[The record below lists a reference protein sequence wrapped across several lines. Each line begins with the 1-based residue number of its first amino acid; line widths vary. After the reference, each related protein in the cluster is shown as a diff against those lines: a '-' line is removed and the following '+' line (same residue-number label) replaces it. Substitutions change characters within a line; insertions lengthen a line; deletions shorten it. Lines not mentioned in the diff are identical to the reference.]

1 MKSRKIISMILAAVA
16 ALSLCLPAFA
26 ASSLEDQVLAEVT
39 SLYDNDYDISDT
51 TAQIVS
57 STENEDGSTTYL
69 VDASFKRTL
78 KETSA
83 SDMPYI
89 QGLKEAAAELTD
101 PVEIAAAEDYIA
113 IWTAE
118 LEGNYIG
125 VAQDTNV
132 TLSVTIPQGISTRS
146 AYTVVPTD
154 IQVFDDMTNN
164 GFPLESIQPKSDA
177 ELREDAQETIA
188 QVAENAD
195 VQQMSTYAA
204 LSPIQYYDRIAAR
217 NYARKWSC
225 DSGSSK
231 VHESCHNPD
240 YKFYAGSDCANFVS
254 QCIHEGGLEID
265 DAWYPY
271 SSTWTTTGNSGWG
284 LRQYLTGTGYFFHSN
299 NVYDAFAGSVIN
311 FLNSDGSNMGHVG
324 LIDQNDTQ
332 TITFCAHTS
341 CRHSHTIP
349 DYNRDFYVPIWDS
362 YTGSWTVRH

>member
-1 MKSRKIISMILAAVA
+1 MKSKKIISMILAVAA

-51 TAQIVS
+51 NAQIVS

-78 KETSA
+78 KENSA

-101 PVEIAAAEDYIA
+101 PVEIAAAEEYIA
-113 IWTAE
+113 NWTAE

-132 TLSVTIPQGISTRS
+132 TLSVTIPQGISSRS
-146 AYTVVPTD
+146 IYTVAPTD
-154 IQVFDDMTNN
+154 IQVCNDMANT

-177 ELREDAQETIA
+177 ELREEAQETIA

-195 VQQMSTYAA
+195 VQQMSNYATH
-204 LSPIQYYDRIAAR
+204 SPIEYYDRIAAR
-217 NYARKWSC
+217 EYARTWSC
-225 DSGSSK
+225 SGEYTYDHK
-231 VHESCHNPD
+231 SCHNPS
-240 YKFYAGSDCANFVS
+240 YEFFARVDCANFVS
-254 QCIHEGGLEID
+254 QCIHEGGLETD
-265 DAWYPY
+265 DDWYPY
-271 SSTWTTTGNSGWG
+271 STAWASTGNSGWG
-284 LRQYLTGTGYFFHSN
+284 LRQYMTGTGYFFHSDN
-299 NVYDAFAGSVIN
+299 IYDAFAGSVIN
-311 FLNSDGSNMGHVG
+311 FLNSDGSNQGHVG
-324 LIDQNDTQ
+324 LVDQNDTL
-332 TITFCAHTS
+332 TMTYCAHTKCKNS
-341 CRHSHTIP
+341 CPIP
-349 DYNRDFYVPIWDS
+349 RTNRDFYVPIWDS